1 MKTYGRKTV
10 ECHEHLSR
18 RFYQSKSD
26 CSGEDTKDK
35 DCEKEIR
42 QIKVSNRVVGAEEL
56 LPRAM
61 KRVSKTTCISDPR
74 LIRAMMTRFFCSS
87 SNHTILI
94 FFPLVA
100 TRNGGTI

>member
-10 ECHEHLSR
+10 ECHEHVSR

-26 CSGEDTKDK
+26 CSGEDTKDE
-35 DCEKEIR
+35 DREKEIR

-56 LPRAM
+56 LPM
-61 KRVSKTTCISDPR
+61 ERVSKTTCISDPR
-74 LIRAMMTRFFCSS
+74 LIRAMMSRFFCGSS
-87 SNHTILI
+87 HHTILI

-100 TRNGGTI
+100 TRNGETI